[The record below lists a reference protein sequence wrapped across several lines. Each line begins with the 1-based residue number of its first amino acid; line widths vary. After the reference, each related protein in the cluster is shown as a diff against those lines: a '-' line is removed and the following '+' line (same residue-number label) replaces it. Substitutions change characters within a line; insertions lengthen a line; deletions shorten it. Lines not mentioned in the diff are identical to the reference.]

1 MEMFFLFQDKAYSH
15 EIGLFFQKKSY
26 MPQISIF
33 FIASKYVAKQS
44 LKKGRAL
51 CTFFDI
57 DKRMTFK
64 SSVHIAFF
72 RMTKINIVHPR
83 LTKTESAN
91 LLSGFLK

>member
-1 MEMFFLFQDKAYSH
+1 MEMFFLFQDKAWSH

-26 MPQISIF
+26 MPRISIF

-44 LKKGRAL
+44 LRKVS
-51 CTFFDI
+51 FVHYFDI

-72 RMTKINIVHPR
+72 QWRK
-83 LTKTESAN
+83 
-91 LLSGFLK
+91 